1 MMNGLWACMLV
12 FAFISAI
19 FNRTVPELSQGIL
32 VSASHAVQVCIGLF
46 GATCFWS
53 GLMEIAEQ
61 SGLTKKIGKL
71 LSPLLRL
78 IFPSLKGKD
87 EVLGAVSMNITA
99 NLFGLGNAATPL
111 GIEAMKLM
119 QNENKNP
126 LRASDDM
133 VNFVVMN
140 TAAIE
145 IIPTTVAL
153 LRMNNGSKSPFD
165 IVPVVLINSVVA
177 LTSGLVLSKILCK
190 TVR

>member
-1 MMNGLWACMLV
+1 MNGLWAVMLI
-12 FAFISAI
+12 FAFVSAV

-32 VSASHAVQVCIGLF
+32 TSAGHAVQVCIGLF

-53 GLMEIAEQ
+53 GLMEVAEQ

-71 LSPLLRL
+71 LSPLLKL
-78 IFPSLKGKD
+78 IFPSLKDKED
-87 EVLGAVSMNITA
+87 VLGAVSMNVTA

-111 GIEAMKLM
+111 GIEAMRLM
-119 QNENKNP
+119 QKENKNP

-140 TAAIE
+140 TAAVE

-153 LRMNNGSKSPFD
+153 LRMNNGSESPFD
-165 IVPVVLINSVVA
+165 IVPVVFANSIIA
-177 LTSGLVLSKILCK
+177 LASGLIASKILCK